1 MQAFILATISSILIT
16 FGQVLWKIAIDKNGG
31 LINPSLTL
39 RENFLTIFLSPYM
52 LSGLVIYSIAT
63 LFWMYLLGKYQ
74 YSYIYPM
81 MSITYIFS
89 FFFAI
94 FLFGETVSLQK
105 WIGVFVIISGI
116 FLIGSDKF
124 N

>member
-1 MQAFILATISSILIT
+1 MQAFILATLSSILIT
-16 FGQVLWKIAIDKNGG
+16 LGQVLWKIAIDKNGG
-31 LINPSLTL
+31 LINPSFTL

-105 WIGVFVIISGI
+105 WIGIFVIISGI
-116 FLIGSDKF
+116 FLIGSDKL